1 LTIVWDQLIVENT
14 LLAGIIIGSIY
25 LELWGFKRSQIKEEK
40 ESTRR
45 IMMFIVD
52 DLQKRL
58 HFIEETYQYK
68 DFKPFFTDMWDA
80 VVLAGKHALLPFELF
95 QSLQRTYSWMKY
107 YNSELDS
114 GKPADEK
121 VLIDLLDDVR
131 KSIYRSLN
139 KLNDN
144 KTNKDPLEDIQ
155 RFNMTP
161 KVQID
166 ADLSSV
172 ATRIMEK

>member
-1 LTIVWDQLIVENT
+1 VENI
-14 LLAGIIIGSIY
+14 LLAGIIVGSIY
-25 LELWGFKRSQIKEEK
+25 LELWGHKRSQIKEEK
-40 ESTRR
+40 ESTKR

-58 HFIEETYQYK
+58 DFIEETYQYK
-68 DFKPFFTDMWDA
+68 DFKPLFTDMWDA
-80 VVLAGKHALLPFELF
+80 IVLAGKHALLPFELF

-121 VLIDLLDDVR
+121 ILTDLLDDVR
-131 KSIYRSLN
+131 KSIYSSLN

-155 RFNMTP
+155 RSNIINKT
-161 KVQID
+161 KVN
-166 ADLSSV
+166 ANLSSV

>member
-1 LTIVWDQLIVENT
+1 MENT

-25 LELWGFKRSQIKEEK
+25 LELWGFKRSQLKEEK
-40 ESTRR
+40 ENTKR

-58 HFIEETYQYK
+58 DFIEETYHYK
-68 DFKPFFTDMWDA
+68 DFKPLFTDMWDA
-80 VVLAGKHALLPFELF
+80 IVLAGKHALLPFELF

-114 GKPADEK
+114 GKPVDEK
-121 VLIDLLDDVR
+121 ILIELLDDVR
-131 KSIYRSLN
+131 KSIYSSLV

-144 KTNKDPLEDIQ
+144 KTIKDTLKDIQ
-155 RFNMTP
+155 RSNIINNI
-161 KVQID
+161 KINGN
-166 ADLSSV
+166 LSSV
-172 ATRIMEK
+172 ATTVKTIK

>member
-1 LTIVWDQLIVENT
+1 MENT
-14 LLAGIIIGSIY
+14 LLAGIIVGSIY
-25 LELWGFKRSQIKEEK
+25 LELWGFKRSQLKEEK
-40 ESTRR
+40 ENTKR

-58 HFIEETYQYK
+58 DFIEETYQYK
-68 DFKPFFTDMWDA
+68 DFKPLFTDMWDA
-80 VVLAGKHALLPFELF
+80 IVLAGKHALLPFELF

-121 VLIDLLDDVR
+121 ILIELLDDVR
-131 KSIYRSLN
+131 KSIYSSLN
-139 KLNDN
+139 KLNGN

-155 RFNMTP
+155 RSNIINKT
-161 KVQID
+161 KVN
-166 ADLSSV
+166 ANLSSV